1 MTLRGFSWVLPEE
14 LAGMPMPMQSEADA
28 AELRALGIGAVVNL
42 TSRDWPADVL
52 RQAGLHYLHL
62 PIADF
67 SPPTPD
73 GVDRFVAFCD
83 SSISAGRPVV
93 VHCIAGHGRTGTM
106 VACYLVHR
114 GMGAPRAIRF
124 VREARPGSIE
134 TPEQERAVHDYAAR
148 RRRQR

>member
-28 AELRALGIGAVVNL
+28 VEKRPL
-42 TSRDWPADVL
+42 TVPLPRDWPADVL

-83 SSISAGRPVV
+83 SSIRAGRPVV
-93 VHCIAGHGRTGTM
+93 VHCIAGRGRTGTM